1 MPGVKMFKRPEEGRV
16 AEDFSSTILISY
28 IWTKEANLG
37 VLDGRGVQRKI
48 LDWELPSVRRHRAVD
63 KGMRMVGSQG
73 HEWKGSP
80 GTAADGC
87 RRPS

>member
-1 MPGVKMFKRPEEGRV
+1 MPGVKMFKRPEEEGV

-48 LDWELPSVRRHRAVD
+48 LDWELPSVHRHRAVERGVRVSRSD
-63 KGMRMVGSQG
+63 LEMPLTWNGG
-73 HEWKGSP
+73 
-80 GTAADGC
+80 
-87 RRPS
+87 